1 MRVKIEKNFAQ
12 HKTGDVIEVHPGI
25 AKIWAAAGRAT
36 LLGQPTKPPQERA
49 VAPTY
54 EKR

>member
-12 HKTGDVIEVHPGI
+12 HTKGDVIEVHPGI
-25 AKIWAAAGRAT
+25 AKIWISAGRAQSMS
-36 LLGQPTKPPQERA
+36 QPTKPVQERA